1 METKDNVFLGGLSPD
16 DLEGPMFENVVKSV
30 ITVVSRPC
38 RVEYMKRRSHS
49 PFRLRQGADCS
60 LWYPRDHGSD

>member
-30 ITVVSRPC
+30 IIVVSRPC
-38 RVEYMKRRSHS
+38 GIYETEKPLTIS
-49 PFRLRQGADCS
+49 FETGCRLLFVVS
-60 LWYPRDHGSD
+60 KGSWQ